1 MKNKNNMSLQREL
14 RNWIV
19 AMAKRYPE
27 LTNEIYDAYDLFV
40 MEIEDEEASVQHES
54 ELCISEV
61 MHLIDTVE
69 KQYETNTTTNR

>member
-1 MKNKNNMSLQREL
+1 MSTQREL

-61 MHLIDTVE
+61 MHLIDE
-69 KQYETNTTTNR
+69 LENKYKTNTTANR

>member
-1 MKNKNNMSLQREL
+1 MSTQREL

-40 MEIEDEEASVQHES
+40 MEIEDESASVQNEC

-61 MHLIDTVE
+61 MHLIDMVE
-69 KQYETNTTTNR
+69 KKYKTNTTTNR

>member
-1 MKNKNNMSLQREL
+1 MSTQREL

-19 AMAKRYPE
+19 AMARRYPE

-40 MEIEDEEASVQHES
+40 MEIEDEGASVQNES

-61 MHLIDTVE
+61 MHLIDAIE
-69 KQYETNTTTNR
+69 SKYKTNTTTNR

>member
-1 MKNKNNMSLQREL
+1 MSTQREL

-19 AMAKRYPE
+19 AIAKEYPE

-61 MHLIDTVE
+61 MHLIDMVE
-69 KQYETNTTTNR
+69 KKYKTNTTANR

>member
-1 MKNKNNMSLQREL
+1 MSTQREL

-40 MEIEDEEASVQHES
+40 MEIEDEEASVQNES

-61 MHLIDTVE
+61 MHLIDAIE
-69 KQYETNTTTNR
+69 SKYKTNTTTNR

>member
-1 MKNKNNMSLQREL
+1 MSTQREL

-40 MEIEDEEASVQHES
+40 MEIEDEEASVQNES

-61 MHLIDTVE
+61 MHLIDKLE
-69 KQYETNTTTNR
+69 SKYKTNTTTNR

>member
-1 MKNKNNMSLQREL
+1 MSTQREL

-40 MEIEDEEASVQHES
+40 MEIEDECASVQHES

-69 KQYETNTTTNR
+69 KKYKTNTTTNR